1 MGNTKVVILCG
12 GKGTRMREETEFK
25 PKPLVEIGGMPILW
39 HIMKIYSHYGFND
52 FVLCLGYKGNMIK
65 EYFMNF
71 EWFANDFTL
80 HMGDGKGEMLTHT
93 HTTENWNITFADTGE
108 YTDTGGR
115 VKKIQKYID
124 GDTFFLT
131 YGDGVADIDLSGL
144 LEFHRSKGRVATVTG
159 TKPTW
164 RFGVLE
170 VDESGIATSFAE
182 KPATNGL
189 INGGFFVLNTTIFDY
204 LNENSNLEH
213 DTLKKLAKEDE
224 LAVYQHDGIWQCM
237 DTYKEVE
244 EFNRQW
250 NLNNRPWVVWKNDKV

>member
-39 HIMKIYSHYGFND
+39 HIMKIYSNYGFND

-80 HMGDGKGEMLTHT
+80 HMGKGKREITTHA
-93 HTTENWNITFADTGE
+93 HSMEKWNITFADTGE
-108 YTDTGGR
+108 DTDTGGR
-115 VKKIQKYID
+115 VKKIEKYID
-124 GDTFFLT
+124 EDTFLLT
-131 YGDGVADIDLSGL
+131 YGDGVADVNISNL
-144 LEFHRSKGRVATVTG
+144 LEFHRSKGKIATVTG
-159 TKPTW
+159 TKPTS

-170 VDESGIATSFAE
+170 VDDSGIANSFAE

-189 INGGFFVLNTTIFDY
+189 INGGFGVFNREIFNY
-204 LNENSNLEH
+204 LTEDSNFEKDCLQ
-213 DTLKKLAKEDE
+213 KLAKNKEV
-224 LAVYQHDGIWQCM
+224 AVYWHDGFWQCM

-244 EFNRQW
+244 EFNKQW
-250 NLNNRPWVVWKNDKV
+250 NLNNRPWVVWDDDEV